1 MQGKKPHRNG
11 SVHGIRLG
19 LKLLCLL
26 LCVCF
31 CCGAAAESP
40 SAESEPA
47 SPSEDE
53 LVAWAQ
59 ILDYLEVDK
68 WVNYEGV
75 ITGDPWFVT
84 CRLPGNVYAIMEPLH
99 EQYAIAFLIIGE
111 DKALLLDT
119 CTGIQNIRR
128 VVDTLTDLPV
138 TVLNSHDHFDHIGG
152 NTYFD
157 EVWCYN
163 LPSAIQHLT
172 QGPTEAEQ
180 FEALDSTKSL
190 HPYLKFYGLTI
201 PEKIPGKAPTG
212 TVEDGQVIDLG
223 GRKLEVMHTPGHN
236 SSCIMLLDRENKL
249 LFTGDTFY
257 PGPMYCLFDDSSLPE
272 YSKSIRKAANL
283 VREIGI
289 KEVYCSHNLP
299 AVDAEALCRFADC
312 IEAIECG
319 EITDY
324 DSEDGFRI
332 YEVDSEIYFF
342 TLEDGT
348 EPISDYSVASD

>member
-1 MQGKKPHRNG
+1 MTSSQI
-11 SVHGIRLG
+11 GIIISILVYLCG
-19 LKLLCLL
+19 MLL
-26 LCVCF
+26 V
-31 CCGAAAESP
+31 G
-40 SAESEPA
+40 
-47 SPSEDE
+47 
-53 LVAWAQ
+53 
-59 ILDYLEVDK
+59 
-68 WVNYEGV
+68 
-75 ITGDPWFVT
+75 FVSS
-84 CRLPGNVYAIMEPLH
+84 R
-99 EQYAIAFLIIGE
+99 
-111 DKALLLDT
+111 DT
-119 CTGIQNIRR
+119 ND
-128 VVDTLTDLPV
+128 VKD
-138 TVLNSHDHFDHIGG
+138 
-152 NTYFD
+152 
-157 EVWCYN
+157 
-163 LPSAIQHLT
+163 
-172 QGPTEAEQ
+172 
-180 FEALDSTKSL
+180 
-190 HPYLKFYGLTI
+190 FY
-201 PEKIPGKAPTG
+201 
-212 TVEDGQVIDLG
+212 LG
-223 GRKLEVMHTPGHN
+223 GRKLEVIHTPGHQP
-236 SSCIMLLDRENKL
+236 SCIMLLDRENKL